1 MRQMEPGKSLSSEEK
16 EKAKYICCDVFIDR
30 VHAPALLTDKQTYSV
45 QDKVLRVRKHTR
57 RKHTNPVKSEKR
69 SVVTGD
75 TLFCMPVFRYRR
87 RGPSIQPATITDSR
101 KLG

>member
-45 QDKVLRVRKHTR
+45 QDKVLRVRKHT
-57 RKHTNPVKSEKR
+57 NPVKSEKR